1 MTDIHTVLK
10 IYTDA
15 FLTHDPSRLGDILAE
30 DVVVEL
36 AQGGT
41 ADGHA
46 AALELWTA
54 IATDTSGEFEIERE
68 LVHGDD
74 AVLTW
79 TLRRDDGLLR
89 GANLLRVRD
98 GRVRHAVGYTKA
110 N

>member
-1 MTDIHTVLK
+1 MTDIRTVVK

-41 ADGHA
+41 AEGRA
-46 AALELWTA
+46 AALELWTR
-54 IATDTSGEFEIERE
+54 IAEDTGGDFEIEHE
-68 LVHGDD
+68 LVQGDD
-74 AVLTW
+74 VVLAW
-79 TLRRDDGLLR
+79 TFRYDGGSTR

-98 GRVRHAVGYTKA
+98 GRVWHAVGYTKA